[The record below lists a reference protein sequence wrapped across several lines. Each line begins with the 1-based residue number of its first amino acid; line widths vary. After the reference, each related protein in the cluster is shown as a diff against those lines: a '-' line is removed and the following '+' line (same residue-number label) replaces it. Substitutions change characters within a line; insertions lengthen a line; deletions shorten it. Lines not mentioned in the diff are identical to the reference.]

1 MKLLYGIN
9 TNGQGHINRSR
20 IFISELI
27 ADGHEVHVFLS
38 GKQPPKYAYE
48 LADRVFFKTGPFDIY
63 QDNKVLARI
72 SKKYFRIRDTY
83 DMFIEEYVSD
93 EMAMLL
99 LCTVI
104 VLQHELEERRE
115 DQRKKKRRRGFRR

>member
-38 GKQPPKYAYE
+38 G
-48 LADRVFFKTGPFDIY
+48 
-63 QDNKVLARI
+63 
-72 SKKYFRIRDTY
+72 
-83 DMFIEEYVSD
+83 
-93 EMAMLL
+93 
-99 LCTVI
+99 
-104 VLQHELEERRE
+104 
-115 DQRKKKRRRGFRR
+115 